1 MLSFQA
7 KGKPHAKTSDLA
19 RSSLGD
25 GPAEFNRRGDTCVTK
40 PLALSLF
47 SGAGGLD
54 IGVDAAGFNTIGAI
68 ELDPHCA
75 ATLRQNFRRKA
86 VWQVD
91 IRALDPERAADALG
105 FRVGE
110 LSLLYG
116 GPPCQPF
123 SQIGRR
129 KGLNDPRGQLAFEM
143 VRFAEAMRPAFVLI
157 EQVPKFLDTPVAE
170 GTTVVDELAQ
180 NFRAIGYNLYAQ
192 TMNAVDF
199 GVPQTRKRAV
209 IVCVEAGA
217 RYEFPQQIAAGI
229 ATVGSAIG
237 DLPQAVRPDCE
248 PSVPNHID
256 VTPERDRE
264 RISYVP
270 EGLWLS
276 KVKDAPPDIVQRLT
290 PKDSTKFRRLHRE
303 KPALTLRCGEALY
316 HPTEDRYVTPREAAR
331 LQGFPDR
338 HIFTGPIRRR
348 TGRVKDLDQHR
359 QIANAVP
366 PPLAKAIAG
375 SICP

>member
-1 MLSFQA
+1 M
-7 KGKPHAKTSDLA
+7 
-19 RSSLGD
+19 
-25 GPAEFNRRGDTCVTK
+25 NK

-54 IGVDAAGFNTIGAI
+54 IGVDAAGFNTVGAI
-68 ELDPHCA
+68 EIDPHCA
-75 ATLRQNFRRKA
+75 ATLRANFRRKA

-91 IRALDPERAADALG
+91 IRALDPLRVADALE

-123 SQIGRR
+123 SQIGLRN
-129 KGLNDPRGQLAFEM
+129 GLSDPRGQLAFEM
-143 VRFAEAMRPAFVLI
+143 VRFAEALRPSAVLI
-157 EQVPKFLDTPVAE
+157 EQVPKFLDTPVDFSS
-170 GTTVVDELAQ
+170 TVVDELSES
-180 NFRAIGYNLYAQ
+180 FGAIGYDLYAQ

-199 GVPQTRKRAV
+199 GVPQNRKRAV
-209 IVCVEAGA
+209 IVCVDAG
-217 RYEFPQQIAAGI
+217 RSYEFPQRLATGI

-237 DLPQAVRPDCE
+237 DLPLAVRPHCE
-248 PSVPNHID
+248 PAVPNHID
-256 VTPERDRE
+256 VTPARDRE

-270 EGLWLS
+270 EGMWLS
-276 KVKDAPPDIVQRLT
+276 KVSDAPPDIVQRLT

-303 KPALTLRCGEALY
+303 KPSLTLRCGEALY

-331 LQGFPDR
+331 IQGFPDK
-338 HIFTGPIRRR
+338 HIFKGPIRRR
-348 TGRVKDLDQHR
+348 TGRVRDLDQHR

-366 PPLAKAIAG
+366 PPLAQSVAG
-375 SICP
+375 SIWQ